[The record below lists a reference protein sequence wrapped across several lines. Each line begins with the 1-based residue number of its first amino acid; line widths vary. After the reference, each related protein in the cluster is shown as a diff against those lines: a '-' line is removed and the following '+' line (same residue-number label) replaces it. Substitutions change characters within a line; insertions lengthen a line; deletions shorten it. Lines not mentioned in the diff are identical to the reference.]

1 MKDQKI
7 NFRSRNFFTTDS
19 CGRFDTERQA
29 TLTGSSYSGVHR
41 SGPLWSVEPEP
52 GSVSR
57 LMPADIM
64 VPLEYKFNLTNIK
77 TGEVLATTKGTKRYV
92 EDGVERVPVKFGRVR
107 GTLFLP
113 SKLNRPAPAIITMYG
128 STNRGKVPEDRA
140 AMFASRGFASFALA
154 FFGVDDLPE
163 MYSSLDIEYCEEA
176 VDYILGLPEVA
187 GNKVGINGMSKGA
200 DVGAAMMMFI
210 GDKVGASVF
219 HGPGY
224 ISFPGVF
231 SYKGE
236 VVEKTIIKSM
246 HDIEGGLETL
256 LRSPGRQIHFERSQA
271 PILNLVGEDDAGP
284 RVLAN
289 IAFDRARKSGKT
301 NCKLIQYPQTGHLIN
316 LPHSPHCGESA
327 NPHFEKLNFG
337 GQKQPHSLA
346 QFEAWETTLDFFKKH
361 L

>member
-1 MKDQKI
+1 
-7 NFRSRNFFTTDS
+7 
-19 CGRFDTERQA
+19 
-29 TLTGSSYSGVHR
+29 
-41 SGPLWSVEPEP
+41 
-52 GSVSR
+52 
-57 LMPADIM
+57 
-64 VPLEYKFNLTNIK
+64 
-77 TGEVLATTKGTKRYV
+77 
-92 EDGVERVPVKFGRVR
+92 
-107 GTLFLP
+107 
-113 SKLNRPAPAIITMYG
+113 
-128 STNRGKVPEDRA
+128 
-140 AMFASRGFASFALA
+140 MFASRGFASFALA

-236 VVEKTIIKSM
+236 VVEKTIIQSM
-246 HDIEGGLETL
+246 HDIEGGLEAL
-256 LRSPGRQIHFERSQA
+256 LRSPSRQIHFERSQA

-301 NCKLIQYPQTGHLIN
+301 NCNIIQYPQTGHLIN

-337 GQKQPHSLA
+337 SQKQPHSLA